1 MATRQNKGR
10 TAVKQKKKLPLARHK
25 KEPVTSLRKK
35 AIKGVESGIFSSV
48 DEGVRQLLKKEIYGV
63 HSAPVKDKPT
73 GPRKRSPMEK
83 ERVLST
89 MKSKAQKMGANV
101 RSGEE
106 MKAATEGLDTLTDK
120 GPGKLKL
127 ALRGGGRAFGKNS

>member
-1 MATRQNKGR
+1 MDKNELEKSRLKQRKTEKRK
-10 TAVKQKKKLPLARHK
+10 AVSRGTGKQ
-25 KEPVTSLRKK
+25 
-35 AIKGVESGIFSSV
+35 GN
-48 DEGVRQLLKKEIYGV
+48 
-63 HSAPVKDKPT
+63 KPT

-89 MKSKAQKMGANV
+89 MKSKAQAVGGNV

-106 MKAATEGLDTLTDK
+106 MIAATEGLDTLTSK

-127 ALRGGGRAFGKNS
+127 ALRGGGRAYNKNS